1 MHEEKSQ
8 GGGLESRKTRFKATG
23 SERPEGR
30 QPRQVG
36 ENGVGTLAPTT
47 ARCEVGLLER
57 NRRKR
62 ELCTVGRP
70 SDRDHLVT
78 REGEGCE
85 EPVERDGTTR
95 RSRGENR
102 HVVEVRCA
110 PGEFGDFWLES
121 GRVVAGKPGG
131 FPMITAGFGLGKG
144 RTNEG
149 EWAGA

>member
-47 ARCEVGLLER
+47 ARCEVGLLGLLRDRSRRSWVVPSVPNPEQVRNGEIKLGKKKNDPLER

-85 EPVERDGTTR
+85 EPFERDGTTR

-110 PGEFGDFWLES
+110 PG
-121 GRVVAGKPGG
+121 
-131 FPMITAGFGLGKG
+131 
-144 RTNEG
+144 
-149 EWAGA
+149 